1 MFQLQI
7 NRLYYFGTGSFIEVE
22 SVDDEPQT
30 ELAEASKPPSAQGE
44 EEQIGPKKEKY
55 SGASEGFLGDNSGNE
70 LLGIEPHEEA
80 EKDADD
86 LLNEWQDINL
96 VIMLLCALTYCEGS
110 HAKQLLSFKELLVE
124 YLLAICM
131 HLFVLADG
139 AFFMQVV
146 WESLHFPC
154 DLVKEL

>member
-44 EEQIGPKKEKY
+44 EDQIGPKKEKY

-96 VIMLLCALTYCEGS
+96 VIMLLCALTYC
-110 HAKQLLSFKELLVE
+110 
-124 YLLAICM
+124 
-131 HLFVLADG
+131 
-139 AFFMQVV
+139 
-146 WESLHFPC
+146 
-154 DLVKEL
+154 